1 MTKSSVGCWSAIG
14 TWWSGGRLHA
24 HQNLAIVAV
33 AVDEGVTP
41 VDARSS
47 SIGGHATFV
56 AVATLQGGEHR
67 ADLFALLT
75 H

>member
-1 MTKSSVGCWSAIG
+1 
-14 TWWSGGRLHA
+14 
-24 HQNLAIVAV
+24 VAV

-56 AVATLQGGEHR
+56 AVATLQDGEHR

-75 H
+75 HLTTFQGPRLFVPKGNTVQRPGTRMASHPL